1 MCEGYNPGVNDY
13 SGLEDELLCE
23 YVDDTMDPLIRE
35 VFEEYLRLNPEMR
48 EHVECLRNTRRLL
61 CHFGCRCHA
70 PRDLHERLRREI
82 SCELMRAQVPFH
94 LVLSDHLRSFAT
106 VTSAMAFLFL
116 VGMIAGVTVF
126 EGDRGTTDVVRQA
139 DVLRMSYPH
148 YGRLDRSAMRLENRK
163 YYPRLSAFTPLS
175 TFRSIVS
182 PEPRADRIP
191 TDSTIAHL
199 RRTRSAP

>member
-1 MCEGYNPGVNDY
+1 MCERYNPDVDDY

-48 EHVECLRNTRRLL
+48 EHVECLRNTRKLL

-94 LVLSDHLRSFAT
+94 LALSDHLRSFAT
-106 VTSAMAFLFL
+106 VTSAMAFLIL

-126 EGDRGTTDVVRQA
+126 EGDRGTKAVVSQA
-139 DVLRMSYPH
+139 DVFRIGYPPN
-148 YGRLDRSAMRLENRK
+148 GRLDRPAISLDSK
-163 YYPRLSAFTPLS
+163 SYYPRLSGFTPLS
-175 TFRSIVS
+175 AFRTIVS
-182 PEPRADRIP
+182 PDLHINRARI
-191 TDSTIAHL
+191 DSSIADL
-199 RRTRSAP
+199 RRSRSAP